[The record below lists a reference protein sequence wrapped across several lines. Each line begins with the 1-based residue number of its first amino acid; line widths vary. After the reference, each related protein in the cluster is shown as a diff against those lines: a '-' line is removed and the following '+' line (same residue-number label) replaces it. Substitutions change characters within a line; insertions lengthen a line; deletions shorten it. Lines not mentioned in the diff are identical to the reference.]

1 MAENDGGKK
10 VANAS
15 TEHTHPVSARNVHG
29 ANNET
34 QTKVSSAK
42 KTMLHKKLE

>member
-10 VANAS
+10 VANTS
-15 TEHTHPVSARNVHG
+15 TEHTQTVSARNVHG
-29 ANNET
+29 ANNKI
-34 QTKVSSAK
+34 QTKASSAK